1 VKLYGYWRSSASW
14 RVRIAL
20 HWKRLA
26 HESAFVHLRRG
37 DQRGVE
43 YLELNPQGLI
53 PTLVDDSL
61 VLGQSLAIIEYLEER
76 RPEPP
81 LLPRDAAG
89 RARVRQLALVIAAD
103 THPLQNIGTLRLLE
117 SELGVSAEGQQR
129 FVRSVI
135 RRGLAAF
142 EKLLEPGAERASYCH
157 GSAPSL
163 ADVCLVPQVYNAR
176 RFGLDV
182 EGEFPRLARIERSCL
197 ELPAFAATAPEL
209 QPDAESQQP

>member
-1 VKLYGYWRSSASW
+1 MKLYGYWRSSASW

-26 HESAFVHLRRG
+26 HDCVPVHLRRG
-37 DQRGVE
+37 EQRGAE

-76 RPEPP
+76 WPEPP

-103 THPLQNIGTLRLLE
+103 THPLQNLGTLRLLE
-117 SELGVSAEGQQR
+117 SELGVAAEGQQR

-142 EKLLEPGAERASYCH
+142 EKLLESGPAGGSYCH
-157 GSAPSL
+157 GAAPSL

-197 ELPAFAATAPEL
+197 ELPAFSATAPEL

>member
-20 HWKRLA
+20 HWKGLA
-26 HESAFVHLRRG
+26 CEHAPVHLRRG
-37 DQRGVE
+37 EQRTAD
-43 YLELNPQGLI
+43 YLGLNPQGLI
-53 PTLVDDSL
+53 PTLVDGSF

-76 RPEPP
+76 WPEPP
-81 LLPRDAAG
+81 LLPPDATG

-103 THPLQNIGTLRLLE
+103 THPLQNLGTLQLLE
-117 SELGVSAEGQQR
+117 SELGVAAEGQQR
-129 FVRSVI
+129 FARSVI

-142 EKLLEPGAERASYCH
+142 EQLLETGRAGGSYCH
-157 GSAPSL
+157 GAAPGL

-182 EGEFPRLARIERSCL
+182 EADFPRLARIALRCL
-197 ELPAFAATAPEL
+197 ELPAFSATAPES
-209 QPDAESQQP
+209 QPDAE